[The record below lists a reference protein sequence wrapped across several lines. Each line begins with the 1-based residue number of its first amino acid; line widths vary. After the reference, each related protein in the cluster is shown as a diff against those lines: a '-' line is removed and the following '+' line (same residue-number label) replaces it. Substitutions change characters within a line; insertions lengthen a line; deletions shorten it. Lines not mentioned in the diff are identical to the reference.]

1 MKWEEALIRSIEE
14 QAWIDDVAD
23 PVQNAVRDVL
33 HRAPRL
39 AAFLHG
45 EFLGHPLHAALVALP
60 VGAFT
65 TALVLDAIDLRGKGR
80 RYRRAA
86 DTTIGIGLVGAGL
99 AILPGL
105 ADWSHTTGA
114 AKRVGFVHASLNA
127 AIAGLYGGSLVARSR
142 RKRRLG
148 IGLSTAGFALLGASA
163 WLGGELTF
171 RFGVGVRPGAE
182 VRPVEPIGAA
192 AAGEPS
198 RP

>member
-1 MKWEEALIRSIEE
+1 MKREEALIRWIEE

-23 PVQNAVRDVL
+23 PVQNAVREVL

-39 AAFLHG
+39 GAFLHG
-45 EFLGHPLHAALVALP
+45 EWLGHPLHPALVALP

-65 TALVLDAIDLRGKGR
+65 TAMVLDTMELFGKGR

-86 DTTIGIGLVGAGL
+86 DTTLRIGLVGAGL

-105 ADWSHTTGA
+105 ADWSHTTEG

-127 AIAGLYGGSLVARSR
+127 IVAGLYGASILARSR
-142 RKRRLG
+142 RKRGLG
-148 IGLSTAGFALLGASA
+148 IGLSMAGFALLGASA
-163 WLGGELTF
+163 WLGGELVF
-171 RFGVGVRPGAE
+171 RFGVRVQTEGE
-182 VRPVEPIGAA
+182 PVGTARTGAA
-192 AAGEPS
+192 A